1 MKNVFLT
8 LQQYAAKFTVVEER
22 PFTSEE
28 LQCFSKAE
36 VVEGDYGLSIKFHM
50 VNGKY
55 TYVPVDRDC
64 EDNLEVSTIVE
75 PSRLVLKVLE
85 KEGNT
90 INRIVIQ

>member
-8 LQQYAAKFTVVEER
+8 LQQYAAKFKVVEER

-28 LQCFSKAE
+28 LQHFSTAE
-36 VVEGDYGLSIKFHM
+36 VVEGNYGLNVKFHM
-50 VNGKY
+50 VNGTY
-55 TYVPVDRDC
+55 TYIPIDRDC
-64 EDNLEVSTIVE
+64 EDNLKVSTIIE

>member
-8 LQQYAAKFTVVEER
+8 LQQYATKFTVVEER

-28 LQCFSKAE
+28 LECFSTAE

-50 VNGKY
+50 KNGTY
-55 TYVPVDRDC
+55 TYIPVDRDC